1 MTRTM
6 VKESLVVCT
15 LPSGYSRCHF
25 TPSNTTINLINLLAE
40 TPIYREIV
48 SVVIS
53 TGKQTNKS
61 TGTAPTSSPQTP
73 KAFQVAGTE
82 TSSKKSRRT

>member
-53 TGKQTNKS
+53 TGKQTNEHRNN
-61 TGTAPTSSPQTP
+61 PHLLTSIP
-73 KAFQVAGTE
+73 E
-82 TSSKKSRRT
+82 NISSGWN

>member
-40 TPIYREIV
+40 TPIYTEIA

-53 TGKQTNKS
+53 TGKQTNEHRNN
-61 TGTAPTSSPQTP
+61 PHLLTSNPESI
-73 KAFQVAGTE
+73 
-82 TSSKKSRRT
+82 SSGWN